1 LTAESADFAVVTR
14 PAAREVTGAGGRKSW
29 NEARALAGQPLLD
42 RRDRAGLPRRLVH
55 VHDRAAH
62 ADVVRGGLH
71 RARGLVEE
79 FLEDGLGAQWELR
92 RALARADQSLGHYD
106 ASVRAHVDRR
116 FPRVSALLGSLSNEH
131 GQHPLG
137 VDKVRMKGPRPDRM
151 PGYGT
156 GFRGCS
162 PGFDEP

>member
-1 LTAESADFAVVTR
+1 MGIAV
-14 PAAREVTGAGGRKSW
+14 
-29 NEARALAGQPLLD
+29 
-42 RRDRAGLPRRLVH
+42 
-55 VHDRAAH
+55 
-62 ADVVRGGLH
+62 
-71 RARGLVEE
+71 
-79 FLEDGLGAQWELR
+79 
-92 RALARADQSLGHYD
+92 ALARTDQRPARGD
-106 ASVRAHVDRR
+106 TSVRAHLDRL